1 MEETTNCRIYVEENE
16 CDGYVI
22 YAKSMEEVCGLIKKI
37 DRFTEIKISPSI
49 KKGVK

>member
-1 MEETTNCRIYVEENE
+1 MEQISSYKIYVEENK
-16 CDGYVI
+16 CNAYVI